1 MLNGNGE
8 SYKTEHVVFFPEIR
22 FYRSTDQ
29 LDVLKHG
36 ASIFTLEGFLKYH
49 RKSCKVCPLSSL

>member
-1 MLNGNGE
+1 MLNGITNGE
-8 SYKTEHVVFFPEIR
+8 IFFLSPEIR
-22 FYRSTDQ
+22 FYRSADQ